1 MNDATPI
8 RTKDAPELGR
18 FDWEDPFRLDDQ
30 LTEEER
36 MLRDG
41 ARAYAQD
48 RLQPRVTDAYAEERT
63 DPAIF
68 AEMGEMGL
76 LGVTI
81 PEAHGGLGAGYVA
94 YGLVAR

>member
-1 MNDATPI
+1 MDGARLSPQS
-8 RTKDAPELGR
+8 KPDLGQ
-18 FDWEDPFRLDDQ
+18 FDWSDPFRLAAQ

-36 MLRDG
+36 MLQG
-41 ARAYAQD
+41 AAAAYAAEK
-48 RLQPRVTDAYAEERT
+48 LAPRVTQAYRDEVT

-81 PEAHGGLGAGYVA
+81 PEE
-94 YGLVAR
+94 YGEIGRASCRERV

>member
-1 MNDATPI
+1 MDMPARPMLKA
-8 RTKDAPELGR
+8 KDAPDLGP
-18 FDWEDPFRLDDQ
+18 FDWSDPFRLEDQ

-48 RLQPRVTDAYAEERT
+48 RLQPRVTRAYAEETT
-63 DPAIF
+63 DPGIF
-68 AEMGEMGL
+68 AEMGAMGL

-81 PEAHGGLGAGYVA
+81 P
-94 YGLVAR
+94 